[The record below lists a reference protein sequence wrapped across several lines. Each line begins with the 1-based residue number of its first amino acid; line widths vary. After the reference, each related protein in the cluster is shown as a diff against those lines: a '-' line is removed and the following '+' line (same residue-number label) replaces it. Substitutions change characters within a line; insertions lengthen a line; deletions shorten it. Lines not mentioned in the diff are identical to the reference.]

1 MHDLISLALWY
12 LLRVL
17 AALLYFLPTIVASQ
31 YRHPRWFT
39 ILFLNI
45 LVGWTFVGWIIVLWW
60 TLQASKRS
68 GFAERS

>member
-12 LLRVL
+12 LVRVL

-31 YRHPRWFT
+31 YRHPRRLT

-45 LVGWTFVGWIIVLWW
+45 LVVVCLINRV
-60 TLQASKRS
+60 A
-68 GFAERS
+68 